1 VHTIDLATLSWT
13 VRPTGDLAHIPQDV
27 REKLAPGIPAIIPG
41 CVHEDLL
48 RASLIPDPR
57 LAVNEPRCAWVS
69 RTDWIYSTTFD
80 ASALSVLRQD
90 VLGQDILGRDI
101 LGRGLSGPVSL
112 LFSCLD
118 TIASIHL
125 NGTHLASTQ
134 SEFIPHRFDITNLLR
149 TGVNTLS
156 ITFTSPLRYIEDQAR
171 RLGPRPVN
179 GDWAPFNMIRKCA
192 SNFEWDWGP
201 RLATVGITG
210 DARIELATPPALSTH
225 ATPVASLD
233 TDPASGGFCIRA
245 WNGSPIFALGANWI
259 PNGLF
264 PSDRTPQ
271 KVLPL
276 LQAAKDCGMNMIR
289 VWGGGRYEPDWFYEL
304 CTELGLMVWQDF
316 MFACACYPEEEPL
329 RSLIIEEARTQVVR
343 LSRHPCIIFWCGG
356 NENHWAYQSWGFK
369 EKLAAS
375 DQPHKTWGR
384 EYWQSILPSIVSKL
398 DPDRPYWPDSPWSF
412 DESIHPNDAARGDRH
427 SWDVNFWDH
436 WSGGYQ
442 KIIPRFCSEFGQ
454 QSPSNRATLREAD
467 LLPQILGRG
476 LSGPESSSAP
486 AGCPAP
492 DCSEHGAGDVS
503 LAPTPTDPSWSSAL
517 MGPALAH
524 RQRGPGGNQRWYD
537 EPIDALF
544 TRPATF
550 DQWHFAAQLL
560 QARAL
565 RTAIEWHRV
574 NAPTC
579 QGSLLW
585 QLNDAWPGLSWSIID
600 SAGRCK
606 PAYHAVKSAHAP
618 RIASLHVVDDYLTL
632 FAVNDTD
639 ETWEE
644 TATLQLM
651 SFTGDTIRRWPCTL
665 NIPPRTSLRVGRLGK
680 PLDITSDPTH
690 QFIAFRSPHA
700 TAEWFFKPDKEL
712 NYPVPEFRKV
722 RVTPTPTGARL
733 YFRAHTLIRDL
744 IILADRLDPQNHAG
758 CGHITLLP
766 TERFSIEINAPTLI
780 HDLKSS
786 GLADDDNAPLR
797 WPFLQCANT
806 LGKRD

>member
-1 VHTIDLATLSWT
+1 VHTLDLATLSWT
-13 VRPTGDLAHIPQDV
+13 LRPTGDPGHIPQDV
-27 REKLAPGIPAIIPG
+27 LEVLSRGIPAIVPG

-57 LAVNEPRCAWVS
+57 IGLNEPACAWVS
-69 RTDWIYSTTFD
+69 RTDWIYSTTFEI
-80 ASALSVLRQD
+80 SELNL
-90 VLGQDILGRDI
+90 LGRC
-101 LGRGLSGPVSL
+101 LSGPVSL
-112 LFSCLD
+112 YCCSLD
-118 TIASIHL
+118 TVASIHL

-149 TGVNTLS
+149 PGSNTLS
-156 ITFTSPLRYIEDQAR
+156 ITFTSPLLHIEQEAR

-201 RLATVGITG
+201 RLATVGIAD
-210 DARIELATPPALSTH
+210 DARIEFASPGRSTSPQEPIAALD
-225 ATPVASLD
+225 A
-233 TDPASGGFCIRA
+233 DPTSGAFGFRT
-245 WNGSPIFALGANWI
+245 WNGSPITALGANWI

-264 PSDRTPQ
+264 PADRTPE
-271 KVLPL
+271 KVRML

-289 VWGGGRYEPDWFYEL
+289 VWGGGRYEPDWFYEQ

-329 RSLIIEEARTQVVR
+329 KSLIIEEARSQVAR
-343 LSRHPCIIFWCGG
+343 LSRHPCIVLWCGG
-356 NENHWAYQSWGFK
+356 NENHWAHQSWGFK
-369 EKLAAS
+369 EKLAAAE
-375 DQPHKTWGR
+375 QPHKTWGR
-384 EYWQSILPSIVSKL
+384 AYWQSILPAIVQEL
-398 DPDRPYWPDSPWSF
+398 DPSRPYWPDSPWSF
-412 DESIHPNDAARGDRH
+412 DESTHPNDATRGDRH
-427 SWDVNFWDH
+427 SWDMNFWDH
-436 WSGGYQ
+436 WSCGYQ

-454 QSPSNRATLREAD
+454 QSPSNHATLRREAE
-467 LLPQILGRG
+467 LLPA
-476 LSGPESSSAP
+476 AP
-486 AGCPAP
+486 LTLTP
-492 DCSEHGAGDVS
+492 
-503 LAPTPTDPSWSSAL
+503 PTDPSWSSLL
-517 MGPALAH
+517 MGPALSR

-537 EPIDALF
+537 EPLDALF
-544 TRPATF
+544 TRPTTF

-574 NAPTC
+574 NAPAC

-600 SAGRCK
+600 SAGRFK
-606 PAYHAVKSAHAP
+606 PAYHAVKAAHAP
-618 RIASLHVVDDYLTL
+618 RIASLHVVDDHLSL

-639 ETWEE
+639 EPWEE

-665 NIPPRTSLRVGRLGK
+665 HVPPRTSLRVGRLGK
-680 PLDITSDPTH
+680 PSEITSDPTR
-690 QFIAFRSPHA
+690 QFISFRSAHA
-700 TAEWFFKPDKEL
+700 TAEWFFRPDKEL

-722 RVTPTPTGARL
+722 RVTPTTNGVRL

-744 IILADRLDPQNHAG
+744 IILADRLDPNDRIG
-758 CGHITLLP
+758 CAHITLLP

-786 GLADDDNAPLR
+786 GLADDDDAPLR
-797 WPFLQCANT
+797 WPFLQCAST